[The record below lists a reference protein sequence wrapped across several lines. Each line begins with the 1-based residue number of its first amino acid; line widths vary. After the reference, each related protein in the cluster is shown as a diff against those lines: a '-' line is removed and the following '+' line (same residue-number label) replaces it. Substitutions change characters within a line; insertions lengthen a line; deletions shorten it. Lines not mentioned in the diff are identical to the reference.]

1 MFISMIKYLN
11 YKWQL
16 KVANAR
22 LLLDQANN
30 RISEEKIKKEHK
42 EHLMMRRA
50 GLDKIKLKAE
60 EILAEAQTETAKK
73 RVVVQ
78 DFDSGAWGQSSREY
92 TRNVARK
99 KAIAFQMQ
107 EKYKYITII
116 NEWEAATD
124 SANYPS
130 RSQCTA
136 AFSNSPIE
144 IFNAND
150 EVIKILLNEVKEVIP
165 QLLIHPDVGVRAIAE
180 KITKELKSD
189 PSL

>member
-16 KVANAR
+16 KVANAK

-60 EILAEAQTETAKK
+60 EILAETQTEASKK
-73 RVVVQ
+73 KAVTVLE
-78 DFDSGAWGQSSREY
+78 FDSAEWNTASSDF
-92 TRNVARK
+92 TRNVTRK
-99 KAIAFQMQ
+99 KAIAFQIAEGYRYMT
-107 EKYKYITII
+107 TIY
-116 NEWEAATD
+116 EWDVGTESTKTM
-124 SANYPS
+124 
-130 RSQCTA
+130 RSKCNA
-136 AFSNSPIE
+136 AFSDNPIE

-150 EVIKILLNEVKEVIP
+150 EIIKIILDEVKEVVP
-165 QLLIHPDVGVRAIAE
+165 LLLVHPNEKIRAIAE
-180 KITKELKSD
+180 KVYQTNKNDES
-189 PSL
+189 

>member
-16 KVANAR
+16 KVANAK

-60 EILAEAQTETAKK
+60 EILAETQTEASKK
-73 RVVVQ
+73 KAVTVRE
-78 DFDSGAWGQSSREY
+78 FDSEEWNTASTDF

-99 KAIAFQMQ
+99 FGSKKV
-107 EKYKYITII
+107 E
-116 NEWEAATD
+116 
-124 SANYPS
+124 
-130 RSQCTA
+130 RSL
-136 AFSNSPIE
+136 F
-144 IFNAND
+144 
-150 EVIKILLNEVKEVIP
+150 
-165 QLLIHPDVGVRAIAE
+165 
-180 KITKELKSD
+180 
-189 PSL
+189 